1 MPAHKRLRHH
11 KAKIQY
17 LACEHTIFQMM
28 AQGYSKRLIHEELTQ
43 KGSISM
49 AYITL
54 CQFIRN
60 AKKQP
65 SAPPA
70 SEIKSKAPP
79 LASVPAQPKVI
90 KANSDALQDPRTVD
104 PSTLF

>member
-1 MPAHKRLRHH
+1 MPAHERLRHH

-17 LACEHTIFQMM
+17 RAWKETIFQMM
-28 AQGYSKRLIHEELTQ
+28 EQGYSKRLIHEELTMD
-43 KGSISM
+43 GRISM

-60 AKKQP
+60 SKKQ
-65 SAPPA
+65 APVSPA
-70 SEIKSKAPP
+70 PENKSKAP
-79 LASVPAQPKVI
+79 LASSSVQPKII
-90 KANSDALQDPRTVD
+90 KANADTLQDPRTVD

>member
-54 CQFIRN
+54 CQFIRR
-60 AKKQP
+60 AKRKEP
-65 SAPPA
+65 VSKATESPNKTPPA
-70 SEIKSKAPP
+70 SSVSGPRHISAPSNKFP
-79 LASVPAQPKVI
+79 NPRDMNPE
-90 KANSDALQDPRTVD
+90 DAI
-104 PSTLF
+104 